1 MNLIVQIVANI
12 DPRLLSKINSADVKA
27 NIKAIITLV
36 RPENDLENTTHDKLA
51 NDLVI
56 GTENITH
63 EKPRMVRHLP
73 KLGVL
78 LIEGNAKFLQKLIE
92 NEQVSSATISE
103 Y

>member
-1 MNLIVQIVANI
+1 VAKI
-12 DPRLLSKINSADVKA
+12 DPRLLSKINSADEKA
-27 NIKAIITLV
+27 NIKAIITLS
-36 RPENDLENTTHDKLA
+36 RSEHDLEENTTTRDKLA

-56 GTENITH
+56 HTENITH
-63 EKPRMVRHLP
+63 EKPRIVRHLP

-103 Y
+103 